1 MTSCYF
7 GSNKTVIASLSSSV
21 RFTDQWNF
29 FFSTSEE
36 LQATLQELSDLQNQ
50 LTELQTDSSR
60 LTDEKAVVLQSLCKQ
75 TERLEDC
82 RARVETL
89 TGLLCTEG
97 LPAPSDTEA
106 KLLEIIKGLQEE
118 RAEQQT
124 LTESAEAR
132 VRSAQE
138 RVAAS
143 EATASRQNERLALL
157 QAQVEVGITERKRL
171 EERLET
177 ATREGQEKIIEHDR
191 LETMLANAR
200 AKVNF

>member
-1 MTSCYF
+1 L
-7 GSNKTVIASLSSSV
+7 A
-21 RFTDQWNF
+21 
-29 FFSTSEE
+29 
-36 LQATLQELSDLQNQ
+36 DLQNQ

-82 RARVETL
+82 RARVESL
-89 TGLLCTEG
+89 TALLCTEG
-97 LPAPSDTEA
+97 LPAPNDTEA

-118 RAEQQT
+118 RAEQQS

-138 RVAAS
+138 RVSAS
-143 EATASRQNERLALL
+143 EAAASRQNERLALL
-157 QAQVEVGITERKRL
+157 QAQVEAGITERKRL
-171 EERLET
+171 EERLEV

-200 AKVNF
+200 AKVNSGKLYELAKKLIVVESA